1 MVAAQ
6 PPQRP
11 PMRSIHTVSNG
22 GGGGGGNPTFDPG
35 YVIPASFMN
44 SFRVTS
50 VAERLAK
57 LVRSGP
63 RFDHRQFFNLCVT
76 LARGIDYAIA
86 NNEIPARAHEL
97 PALFRQIYQHKSEM
111 LLQAAIM
118 MVMISVKSACKSG
131 WFLANDVD
139 MLLSRTNELGMSFC
153 NPSDVV
159 TQPDNPPPVVS
170 KLLDRFYPWMRMSH
184 IFAYLEVK
192 PGFGAYLLDFHV
204 MKNKTTAREK
214 IRLFVAQ
221 TDNIDTS
228 SCLITP
234 QRANFLLN
242 GKGIERRINSSM
254 DNGPQFPTNVT
265 TMVKFGTNLLQAVGH
280 FNGNYVIV
288 IAFTSEASSL
298 GLPNLQHYAC
308 SLSSADDLDSEII
321 EGASRISLNC
331 PISFRRLTTPVKG
344 QLCKH
349 HQCFD
354 YGNYIKINSRRP
366 SWRCPQCNQSVT
378 FTDLRID
385 QHMVEVLKEVGD
397 SVADVMISAD
407 GSWQPIRETD
417 DSLNKQDKTLGNEQ
431 DESNQ
436 CAAVRF
442 SAYTADVV
450 DLTMEGIYENNVMD
464 ICETQDVKPSQEST
478 HGNAEME
485 FDITG
490 IQNEDS
496 FWSGVQF
503 SNFSA
508 SNEPVAPNTRFNPP
522 VVEPMSDPSST
533 DNMLTPVLTDAVTP
547 THNRDLGDVHW
558 TSRPTNSLMRNYSVP
573 DDLLLQQPGSS
584 EYGDLTISGE
594 VGRNTRHITRTPV
607 AIQALPAQPLVPVSH
622 QRARPSLEYPMLSG
636 SEFGG
641 ATETQQQQFS
651 RSNLD
656 RNFTSEM
663 LTQPYPR
670 FRPMTQNQ
678 GPRPN
683 FPSQPPPVQQVAGL
697 PAPSRV
703 PGVSGSYR
711 NYVRTSP
718 SPALQHSQPS
728 PAVQHSQPSPS
739 TRVSQMASPPIMTR
753 APPHLSHMQNRQGG
767 SHSNVASPPGGQ
779 HSRMMSQQHAQA
791 ARSLPVVPVELQP
804 RRGSSSLMAG
814 DGHRALIEQRGGNVE
829 AGNQTFPR
837 VNNSSEVTPEQNWR
851 PAGRMRGSL
860 SGRAFSDAL
869 SQNIILPSQVTS
881 PSAIRDPS
889 LNLFSTPSSSG
900 GPSQRPLSMFSP
912 VNIVSP
918 PSVTT
923 GSSRPPLAMPPP
935 GNTVSTPST
944 SGNSSQLPLAM
955 PPPVNTVLTPST
967 TGGSSQRPSVMPPLE
982 YTISIPSANSGSS
995 QHHLGMPQVNTIS
1008 TASASGGSSQR
1019 LSAMPLPANAVST
1032 PSSDGGWMAPPA
1044 STISTPSSSG
1054 GSSQHHLAM
1063 PPPASTVLTPS
1074 SDGGS
1079 FQHHL
1084 AMPPP
1089 TSTVSTPISDGG
1101 SFQHHLAMPPPAST
1115 VSTPISDGGSVQH
1128 HLAMPPPASTVSTP
1142 ISDGGS
1148 VQNHLAMPPPAST
1161 ISTPSSNGGPSEH
1174 HWEMPP
1180 LVNTISTP
1188 SDSSS
1193 SQLPLA
1199 MPPPV
1204 NMISTPSASDGSSH
1218 LPLQTLSS
1226 SDNHTQTLPDQTVQL
1241 DVDELH

>member
-6 PPQRP
+6 PP
-11 PMRSIHTVSNG
+11 MRSIHGVSNG
-22 GGGGGGNPTFDPG
+22 GSGGGGNPTFDPG

-139 MLLSRTNELGMSFC
+139 MLLSRTDELGMSFC

-170 KLLDRFYPWMRMSH
+170 KILDRFYPWMRMSH

-385 QHMVEVLKEVGD
+385 QRMVEVLKEVGD

-436 CAAVRF
+436 CAPVRF

-464 ICETQDVKPSQEST
+464 ICETQDVKPSQDST

-508 SNEPVAPNTRFNPP
+508 SNEPVAPNTRFNSP

-573 DDLLLQQPGSS
+573 DDFLLQRPGSS

-594 VGRNTRHITRTPV
+594 VGRNARHITRTPV

-739 TRVSQMASPPIMTR
+739 TRLPLI
-753 APPHLSHMQNRQGG
+753 LSHMQNRQGG
-767 SHSNVASPPGGQ
+767 SHSN
-779 HSRMMSQQHAQA
+779 HAQA

-935 GNTVSTPST
+935 GNTVSTPTT

-982 YTISIPSANSGSS
+982 YTISIPSTNSGLS

-1019 LSAMPLPANAVST
+1019 LSSMPPPANAVST
-1032 PSSDGGWMAPPA
+1032 PSSDVGPSQHHLAMPPPA

-1089 TSTVSTPISDGG
+1089 
-1101 SFQHHLAMPPPAST
+1101 
-1115 VSTPISDGGSVQH
+1115 
-1128 HLAMPPPASTVSTP
+1128 
-1142 ISDGGS
+1142 
-1148 VQNHLAMPPPAST
+1148 AST

-1180 LVNTISTP
+1180 PVNTMSTP
-1188 SDSSS
+1188 SDSSGS

-1218 LPLQTLSS
+1218 LPLQTLNS

>member
-1 MVAAQ
+1 MVAAT

-11 PMRSIHTVSNG
+11 PMRSIHGVSNG

-44 SFRVTS
+44 SFRITS

-76 LARGIDYAIA
+76 LARGIDYAVA

-97 PALFRQIYQHKSEM
+97 PALFRQIYQHKNEM

-118 MVMISVKSACKSG
+118 MLMISVKSACKSG

-139 MLLSRTNELGMSFC
+139 ILLSRTNELGTSFC
-153 NPSDVV
+153 DPADVI

-170 KLLDRFYPWMRMSH
+170 KILDRFYPWMKMSH

-204 MKNKTTAREK
+204 MKNKATAREK
-214 IRLFVAQ
+214 IGLFVAQ

-265 TMVKFGTNLLQAVGH
+265 AKVKYGTNLLQAIGH

-288 IAFTSEASSL
+288 VAFSSEVSAL

-344 QLCKH
+344 KLCKH

-366 SWRCPQCNQSVT
+366 SWRCPQCNQSVS

-385 QHMVEVLKEVGD
+385 QRMVEVLKEVGD

-407 GSWQPIRETD
+407 GSWQPIRETE

-436 CAAVRF
+436 CAPVGF

-450 DLTMEGIYENNVMD
+450 DLTMEGIFESNVMD
-464 ICETQDVKPSQEST
+464 ICETQDVKPSQDST

-496 FWSGVQF
+496 FWSGIQF
-503 SNFSA
+503 PNFSA

-573 DDLLLQQPGSS
+573 DDLLLQRPGSS

-594 VGRNTRHITRTPV
+594 SGRNARHITRTPV

-641 ATETQQQQFS
+641 ATETQQQQFPW
-651 RSNLD
+651 SNND
-656 RNFTSEM
+656 VNFTSEM
-663 LTQPYPR
+663 LSR
-670 FRPMTQNQ
+670 FRTMTQNQ
-678 GPRPN
+678 GARPN
-683 FPSQPPPVQQVAGL
+683 FPSQPPPVQQIVCLAG
-697 PAPSRV
+697 PSRV

-718 SPALQHSQPS
+718 NQPSPSLQHSQPS
-728 PAVQHSQPSPS
+728 PVVQHSQPSPG
-739 TRVSQMASPPIMTR
+739 TRAPQMASPPIMTR

-779 HSRMMSQQHAQA
+779 HSRMMSQQPAQG

-804 RRGSSSLMAG
+804 RRGSSSLMVG
-814 DGHRALIEQRGGNVE
+814 DGHRALIGEQRGGNVE
-829 AGNQTFPR
+829 SGNPTYPS

-869 SQNIILPSQVTS
+869 SQNIILPSQITS

-900 GPSQRPLSMFSP
+900 GPSQRPSSMFETL
-912 VNIVSP
+912 NIVSP
-918 PSVTT
+918 
-923 GSSRPPLAMPPP
+923 SRLPLAMPPP
-935 GNTVSTPST
+935 ANTVSTPST

-967 TGGSSQRPSVMPPLE
+967 TGGSSQRPPVMPPPE
-982 YTISIPSANSGSS
+982 YTISIPSANSGLS

-1019 LSAMPLPANAVST
+1019 LSAMPPPANAVST
-1032 PSSDGGWMAPPA
+1032 PSSDGGSSQHHLAMPPPA
-1044 STISTPSSSG
+1044 STVLTPSSSG
-1054 GSSQHHLAM
+1054 GSSQHHLEM

-1089 TSTVSTPISDGG
+1089 
-1101 SFQHHLAMPPPAST
+1101 AST
-1115 VSTPISDGGSVQH
+1115 VPTPISDGGSVQH
-1128 HLAMPPPASTVSTP
+1128 H
-1142 ISDGGS
+1142 
-1148 VQNHLAMPPPAST
+1148 HLAMPPPAST

-1180 LVNTISTP
+1180 PVNTISTP
-1188 SDSSS
+1188 SDSSGS

-1218 LPLQTLSS
+1218 LPFHILNS
-1226 SDNHTQTLPDQTVQL
+1226 SDNHAQTLPDQTVQL
-1241 DVDELH
+1241 DVGELH

>member
-6 PPQRP
+6 TPQRP
-11 PMRSIHTVSNG
+11 PMRSIHGVSNG
-22 GGGGGGNPTFDPG
+22 GGCGGGNPTFDPG

-63 RFDHRQFFNLCVT
+63 RFDHRQFFSLCVT
-76 LARGIDYAIA
+76 LARGIDYAVA

-97 PALFRQIYQHKSEM
+97 PALFRQIYQHKNEM

-170 KLLDRFYPWMRMSH
+170 KILDRFYPWMKMSH

-204 MKNKTTAREK
+204 MKNKATAREK

-228 SCLITP
+228 SCLISP

-288 IAFTSEASSL
+288 IAFTSEVSSL
-298 GLPNLQHYAC
+298 GPPNLQHYAC

-366 SWRCPQCNQSVT
+366 SWRCPQCNQSVM

-385 QHMVEVLKEVGD
+385 QRMVEVLKEVGD

-436 CAAVRF
+436 CAPLRF

-464 ICETQDVKPSQEST
+464 ICETQDVKPSQDST

-496 FWSGVQF
+496 FWSGVRF

-573 DDLLLQQPGSS
+573 DDLLLQRPGSS

-594 VGRNTRHITRTPV
+594 AGRNTRHITRTPV

-636 SEFGG
+636 SEFSG

-651 RSNLD
+651 RSNFD

-683 FPSQPPPVQQVAGL
+683 FPSQPPPVQQIVGL
-697 PAPSRV
+697 SAPSRV

-728 PAVQHSQPSPS
+728 PALQHSQPSPG
-739 TRVSQMASPPIMTR
+739 TRVPQMASPPTMTR

-779 HSRMMSQQHAQA
+779 HSRMMSQQPAQG

-804 RRGSSSLMAG
+804 RRGSSSLMVD
-814 DGHRALIEQRGGNVE
+814 DGHRALIGEQRGGNVE
-829 AGNQTFPR
+829 EGNSTFPR
-837 VNNSSEVTPEQNWR
+837 VNNSSEVTPEQNWRPAGNSTFPRINNLSEVTTEQNWR

-889 LNLFSTPSSSG
+889 VNLFSNPSSSG
-900 GPSQRPLSMFSP
+900 GPSQRPLSMLPP

-918 PSVTT
+918 PSATT
-923 GSSRPPLAMPPP
+923 GSSR
-935 GNTVSTPST
+935 
-944 SGNSSQLPLAM
+944 LPLAM
-955 PPPVNTVLTPST
+955 PPPVNTVST
-967 TGGSSQRPSVMPPLE
+967 TSASGNSSQRPSVMPPPE

-995 QHHLGMPQVNTIS
+995 QHHLGMPPVNTVS
-1008 TASASGGSSQR
+1008 TASTGGGSSQR
-1019 LSAMPLPANAVST
+1019 LSAMPPPANAVST
-1032 PSSDGGWMAPPA
+1032 PSSDGGSSEHHLAMPPPA

-1054 GSSQHHLAM
+1054 GSSQHHLVM
-1063 PPPASTVLTPS
+1063 PPPASTVATPS
-1074 SDGGS
+1074 SN
-1079 FQHHL
+1079 
-1084 AMPPP
+1084 
-1089 TSTVSTPISDGG
+1089 
-1101 SFQHHLAMPPPAST
+1101 
-1115 VSTPISDGGSVQH
+1115 GGSVQH
-1128 HLAMPPPASTVSTP
+1128 
-1142 ISDGGS
+1142 
-1148 VQNHLAMPPPAST
+1148 HLAMPPPAST

-1180 LVNTISTP
+1180 SVSTISTP
-1188 SDSSS
+1188 SDSSGS

-1218 LPLQTLSS
+1218 LPLHTLNS